1 VSQLVRTTPRSG
13 LHGEVDLATLG
24 ALIADRTRA
33 TFLLSLLGGGLT
45 PASALAARAGVSA
58 SLASNHLRKL
68 SDGGLIVAE
77 RRGRQRLYRLASS
90 TIADALEALISVAP
104 PGQEQSLRGVRARDS
119 LRRGRLCYDHLAGRA
134 GVAIVEGLLSR
145 AWLVET
151 DGGDYVVT
159 DAGARGL
166 GSIGVDVRALSAR
179 ARPLTRACMDWSE
192 QRPHLAGSVGA
203 SLTAEFQRRGWLQ
216 SPEAS
221 RAARVTDE
229 GRRALHAWLGLDPRV
244 FELPVDAARAA

>member
-1 VSQLVRTTPRSG
+1 MSALARTPSRSG

-68 SDGGLIVAE
+68 SDGGLIIAE
-77 RRGRQRLYRLASS
+77 RRGRQRLYRLASAA
-90 TIADALEALISVAP
+90 IADALEALISVAP

-134 GVAIVEGLLSR
+134 GVAIADGLLTR
-145 AWLVET
+145 GWLLEA
-151 DGGDYVVT
+151 DGDYQVT
-159 DAGARGL
+159 AAGALGL
-166 GSIGVDVRALSAR
+166 GSIGVDVRTLSAR

-203 SLTAEFQRRGWLQ
+203 ALTAELQRRGWLQ

-229 GRRALHAWLGLDPRV
+229 GRHALHAWLGLDPRA
-244 FELPVDAARAA
+244 FELAGEAVRAA

>member
-1 VSQLVRTTPRSG
+1 VSALPRTSARSG

-24 ALIADRTRA
+24 TLIADRTRA

-77 RRGRQRLYRLASS
+77 RRGRQRLYRLASAA
-90 TIADALEALISVAP
+90 IADALEALISVAP
-104 PGQEQSLRGVRARDS
+104 PGQEQSLRGVRARES

-134 GVAIVEGLLSR
+134 GVAIVDGLLAR
-145 AWLVET
+145 GWLEEG
-151 DGGDYVVT
+151 DGDYRIT
-159 DAGARGL
+159 PPGAL
-166 GSIGVDVRALSAR
+166 GFGSVGIDVGALSTR

-203 SLTAEFQRRGWLQ
+203 ALTAELQLRGWLE

-221 RAARVTDE
+221 RAARITDA
-229 GRRALHAWLGLDPRV
+229 GRRGLHAWLGLEPRA
-244 FELPVDAARAA
+244 FDLAAEAARAA